1 MPDFITKL
9 QELGPLKYVQEWL
22 QPFIMELAIFT
33 ATIPLI
39 WQVLA
44 VGAWSMIPFIE
55 SDVGVAIGIA
65 VGVPVVPATI
75 AAIAGNWVA
84 VMAVILL
91 TDKIRQRLYRNKDTS
106 EKKVRG
112 KKYEKVMRAVQKWGV
127 PGASLLAPTLVGTHI
142 TAFFMAA
149 SGVDKKYLMFWQT
162 IAITV
167 WGIIFG
173 VVMSIAMAAI
183 KG

>member
-1 MPDFITKL
+1 MLEKI
-9 QELGPLKYVQEWL
+9 QEFGPLKYIQEWL
-22 QPFIMELAIFT
+22 QPFIIELAQFT

-55 SDVGVAIGIA
+55 ADVGVAIGIA
-65 VGVPVVPATI
+65 VGVPVIPATI
-75 AAIAGNWVA
+75 AAIVGNWVA
-84 VMAVILL
+84 VMVVILM
-91 TDKIRQRLYRNKDTS
+91 TDTIRQKLQRNKDTS
-106 EKKVRG
+106 EKKIRS
-112 KKYEKVMRAVQKWGV
+112 KKYDKVMRAVEKWGV

-162 IAITV
+162 IAIIV
-167 WGIIFG
+167 WGIIFA
-173 VVMSIAMAAI
+173 VSMAIAMAAI

>member
-1 MPDFITKL
+1 MQDFITKL
-9 QELGPLKYVQEWL
+9 QEFGPLKYIQEWL
-22 QPFIMELAIFT
+22 QPFIMELALFT

-39 WQVLA
+39 WQALA
-44 VGAWSMIPFIE
+44 VGVWSMIPFIE

-65 VGVPVVPATI
+65 VGVPVIPATI

-91 TDKIRQRLYRNKDTS
+91 TDKIRQWLYRNKDAS

-127 PGASLLAPTLVGTHI
+127 PGASLLAPMLVGTHI
-142 TAFFMAA
+142 TAFFMAT

-162 IAITV
+162 VAIIV
-167 WGIIFG
+167 WGIIFA
-173 VVMSIAMAAI
+173 VSMSIAMAAI

>member
-1 MPDFITKL
+1 MQDTITKL
-9 QELGPLKYVQEWL
+9 QEFGPLKYIQEWL
-22 QPFIMELAIFT
+22 QPFIMELAQLT

-65 VGVPVVPATI
+65 VGVPAIPATI
-75 AAIAGNWVA
+75 AAIVGNWIA

-91 TDKIRQRLYRNKDTS
+91 TDKIRSWLYRNQNTS
-106 EKKVRG
+106 GKKAPG

-162 IAITV
+162 VAIV
-167 WGIIFG
+167 LWGIIFG
-173 VVMSIAMAAI
+173 VVMATAMAAI

>member
-1 MPDFITKL
+1 MQDFITKL
-9 QELGPLKYVQEWL
+9 QEFGPLKYIQEWL
-22 QPFIMELAIFT
+22 QPFIMELARFT
-33 ATIPLI
+33 ATIPLM

-44 VGAWSMIPFIE
+44 VGAWSMIPFVE

-65 VGVPVVPATI
+65 VGVPVIPATI
-75 AAIAGNWVA
+75 AAIAGNWIA
-84 VMAVILL
+84 VMLVILL
-91 TDKIRQRLYRNKDTS
+91 TDKIRQWLYRNKTTS

-127 PGASLLAPTLVGTHI
+127 PGASLLAPTLVGTHL

-149 SGVDKKYLMFWQT
+149 SGVDKKYLMVWQT
-162 IAITV
+162 IAIVV
-167 WGIIFG
+167 WGIIFAVG
-173 VVMSIAMAAI
+173 MSIAMVAI